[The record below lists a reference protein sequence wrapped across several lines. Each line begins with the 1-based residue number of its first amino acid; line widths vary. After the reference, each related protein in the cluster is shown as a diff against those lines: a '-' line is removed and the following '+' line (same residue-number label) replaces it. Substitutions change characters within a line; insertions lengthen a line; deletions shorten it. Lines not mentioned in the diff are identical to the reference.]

1 MSLFNDFLKKIIEYN
16 NPPEWRE
23 STKLLTATF
32 LAISSWSLLGW
43 LAYSQFKTSQSF
55 ADRLAAAPPG
65 DKEQIALIKDA
76 NETVNKT
83 ASSLYALLIPIASA
97 ITGYFFVSSGTFS
110 DKKER
115 SNLPPPS
122 QRITDL
128 KPNPPDPQP

>member
-1 MSLFNDFLKKIIEYN
+1 MGLFNEFLKKVIEYN

-23 STKLLTATF
+23 STKILTATF

-43 LAYSQFKTSQSF
+43 LAYSQFTTSQSF
-55 ADRLAAAPPG
+55 AERLAAAPV
-65 DKEQIALIKDA
+65 DKDRIALIKDA

-110 DKKER
+110 AKKER

-128 KPNPPDPQP
+128 KPNPPDPKP